1 MNKKWLKIQLAWRG
15 GGGDEED
22 GRRNRNPDSASEWR
36 KVGRVGGSGCWS
48 LEQERPL
55 EWSDPTALPWQQYG
69 RALLLFQATWGPEH
83 VCKCESMAMCVCVCV
98 CVCASECEHDCI
110 KSNTGFHVG
119 NNKVR
124 GFTQLC
130 WGLEIHR
137 GSTFS
142 SRRKVYA
149 FSSEECQQPWSCLQR
164 VKGGSSWGMHK
175 PEGSRVL
182 QMEPRVQKNRQ
193 SVLRE
198 RQLKRDGGV

>member
-1 MNKKWLKIQLAWRG
+1 MNKKWLKIQLAGGEGWWERKGERG
-15 GGGDEED
+15 EDEED
-22 GRRNRNPDSASEWR
+22 GQRNRNPDSASEWR
-36 KVGRVGGSGCWS
+36 EVGWVGGVGVLS

-55 EWSDPTALPWQQYG
+55 DWSDPTVLPWQQYG

-83 VCKCESMAMCVCVCV
+83 VCECESMAMCVC
-98 CVCASECEHDCI
+98 ARECEHECI

-130 WGLEIHR
+130 RGLEIHR

-142 SRRKVYA
+142 SQRKVYA

-193 SVLRE
+193 SV
-198 RQLKRDGGV
+198 